1 MTRARNEIVDPS
13 VTPYYHCISRCVRR
27 AFLCGFDK
35 LTRKNFDH
43 RKTWVVERL
52 ALLSHTFAMDV
63 FAYAVMS
70 NHLHCLVR
78 INTQEANEWSEAE
91 VITRWKKIYSIPY
104 LVEEY
109 QKGNCNAAQS
119 RQAQRTIETWRE
131 RLSSLSWFMRCLNEH
146 IARLANQEDEC
157 TGRFWEGR
165 FKSQALLDEGAVLTC
180 MSYIDLNPIRAKVT
194 DQLETSDFTSIQ
206 QRLKESALKKIKRKG
221 VTKKTT
227 KSKQN
232 IKDSTQ
238 APSLVKLMPLLPL
251 NKDTHP
257 TALGIISKDYF
268 ELVDWAGRCV
278 KQGKRGKIDDD
289 VPPILERLELDPY
302 EFILRL
308 SEKQRKPLIESP
320 IALGALH
327 HLKAFAK
334 KLGAKFIRNQGIVAS
349 LYRVST

>member
-1 MTRARNEIVDPS
+1 MTRARNEIVDPN

-43 RKTWVVERL
+43 RKAWVVERL

-63 FAYAVMS
+63 CAYAIMS

-78 INTQEANEWSEAE
+78 MNTQQANAWSEEE
-91 VITRWKKIYSIPY
+91 VITRWKKIYAIPY
-104 LVEEY
+104 LIEEY
-109 QKGNCNAAQS
+109 QKGNCNSAQA

-131 RLSSLSWFMRCLNEH
+131 RLCCLSWFMRCLNEH

-165 FKSQALLDEGAVLTC
+165 FKSQALLDEAAVLTC
-180 MSYIDLNPIRAKVT
+180 MSYIDLNPIRAKIT

-206 QRLKESALKKIKRKG
+206 QRLEETAHKKVQRKRA
-221 VTKKTT
+221 TKKTL
-227 KSKQN
+227 KQS
-232 IKDSTQ
+232 IKNSPQ
-238 APSLVKLMPLLPL
+238 MSALVKLMPLLPL
-251 NKDTHP
+251 HKDKHP
-257 TALGIISKDYF
+257 NALGITSKDYF